1 MNKEYTLKFI
11 GKILDSKINKKNLA
25 IEENTIIKMLRNS
38 PKWFH
43 YRATKQGQILLLDL
57 SSEGIQEY
65 INKYPKS
72 ENISEIEKIKD
83 NKPFDFSEEYQESNS
98 MEKFSNGTP
107 HILSLSTLK
116 SSLDITISASTKKLE
131 NKSHKLFHFFES
143 IYKEKLSDKKFNLIT
158 KNNRDESGSHI
169 SLHHNEAWRISQCLI
184 SPI

>member
-83 NKPFDFSEEYQESNS
+83 NKPFDFVNNPNS
-98 MEKFSNGTP
+98 VLFEKWKSIEKTFKEKGITYED
-107 HILSLSTLK
+107 STSPNHEWIFGSK
-116 SSLDITISASTKKLE
+116 VKINVITKKQILQNIE
-131 NKSHKLFHFFES
+131 NILKMPEKTEEQKVNKSLIIKRTR
-143 IYKEKLSDKKFNLIT
+143 NLISEVRT
-158 KNNRDESGSHI
+158 NN
-169 SLHHNEAWRISQCLI
+169 
-184 SPI
+184 